1 MKILVTGAAGF
12 IGSHLSE
19 RLAQMGHEVIGL
31 DAFTPYYSRVLKDLN
46 AEDIRAK
53 GVTLLE
59 KDLSKD
65 DLVEYMDSLEVI
77 YHLAAQPGISAGTP
91 FEDYLKN
98 NVVATHRLLEAAQD
112 TPSLKFFVN
121 IATSSIYGKDATK
134 TEGAVPEPASHY
146 GVTKLTAEQLV
157 LAANRDRGFPACSM
171 RLFSV
176 YGERERPEKLYP
188 RVYRSIFTDQKFPY
202 YEGSENHVRSYTYVG
217 DIVDGLV
224 SVIGKFDVCNGEIF
238 NIGLDKTMTT
248 GEAIKTVEKVA
259 GKKCK
264 FERKAKRPGDQKVT
278 SANIEKARRILGYN
292 PSTEPEEGFRK
303 TIKWYKEKIL
313 PLIKDGK
320 L

>member
-19 RLAQMGHEVIGL
+19 RLADMNHEVVGI
-31 DAFTPYYSRVLKDLN
+31 DAFTPYYNRALKELN
-46 AEDIRAK
+46 AEDIKSK
-53 GVTLLE
+53 GVILLE
-59 KDLSKD
+59 KNLASD
-65 DLVEYMDSLEVI
+65 DLIEYMDEVEVI
-77 YHLAAQPGISAGTP
+77 FHLAAQPGISASTP

-98 NVVATHRLLEAAQD
+98 NIIATHRLLEAAQEA
-112 TPSLKFFVN
+112 SELKFFVN
-121 IATSSIYGKDATK
+121 IATSSVYGKDATK
-134 TEGAVPEPASHY
+134 TEEAAPEPSSSY
-146 GVTKLTAEQLV
+146 GVTKLAAEQMV
-157 LAANRDRGFPACSM
+157 LAANRDRDFPACSM

-188 RVYRSIFTDQKFPY
+188 RVYRSIFTDEKFPF
-202 YEGSENHVRSYTYVG
+202 YEGSENHIRSYTYVG

-224 SVIGKFDVCNGEIF
+224 KVLDNFEACSGEIF

-248 GEAIKTVEKVA
+248 GDAIKTVEKVA

-278 SANIEKARRILGYN
+278 SAKIDKARKILGYN
-292 PSTEPEEGFRK
+292 PTTEPEEGFRK
-303 TIKWYKEKIL
+303 TIEWYKEKIL